1 MKKFNRKNKTI
12 RQLLTSTFKFSAL
25 LFMIMFVT
33 EYFLPGFVTNWFN
46 PIWLLLISIIS
57 VMMLAIND

>member
-1 MKKFNRKNKTI
+1 MKKFNRHNRTVK
-12 RQLLTSTFKFSAL
+12 QLLNSAFKFSAS

-57 VMMLAIND
+57 AMMLAIND